1 MNTESNRN
9 WYGCFLCSVLADHFI
24 SSVCVFLQLCLCAC
38 SGEDKNVHEQS
49 KRDHR
54 EEESCSSR

>member
-9 WYGCFLCSVLADHFI
+9 WYGCFLCSVFADHFI
-24 SSVCVFLQLCLCAC
+24 SSIGVFLQLCLCAC
-38 SGEDKNVHEQS
+38 SGEDKNVYEQS

-54 EEESCSSR
+54 